1 MESSWTLV
9 SHPAPS
15 TLNWLKQSH
24 CIAAQSWTEFASL
37 LVLSSCCCVTDLSG
51 VERCSNKWL
60 VSQELQRL
68 EDGVKDLNSSVLL
81 QESRS
86 SEQIQSVRF
95 VLSDLSKR
103 LSALDQSQSRDTVRS
118 GAPHKLFK
126 PLTFTFQGSSIV
138 LVTLLLRIS
147 PAWPCDPPNMF
158 FIFTTRWL
166 LCHQKK
172 MSCCKNTG
180 WTTAS

>member
-24 CIAAQSWTEFASL
+24 CIAAQSWSEFASL

-51 VERCSNKWL
+51 VERCSNKCL

-158 FIFTTRWL
+158 FIFYHSVVTV
-166 LCHQKK
+166 
-172 MSCCKNTG
+172 SSEKNVML
-180 WTTAS
+180 